1 MKRITNSDTYAIGE
15 MSTRTGVNIETV
27 RYYEK
32 IGMMPK
38 PKRTEGGNRLYNNEQ
53 LQRLFFIKRCREI
66 GFSQSEIKALLS
78 MVDRDDVTCAGVH
91 SITTDHAAD
100 IRQKIKDLRKLEKV
114 LTQMAKECSQGDI
127 PECPII
133 EILFTGGSIDAP

>member
-38 PKRTEGGNRLYNNEQ
+38 PKRTEGGNRLYNTEQ

-78 MVDRDDVTCAGVH
+78 MVDRDDVTCAEVH

-114 LTQMAKECSQGDI
+114 LTKMANECSRGDI

-133 EILFTGGSIDAP
+133 ETLFAYDSI

>member
-38 PKRTEGGNRLYNNEQ
+38 PKRSEGGNRLYNTEQ

-78 MVDRDDVTCAGVH
+78 MVDRDDVTCAEVH

-114 LTQMAKECSQGDI
+114 LTKMANECSRGDI

-133 EILFTGGSIDAP
+133 ETLFAYDSI